1 MKTLRTMRV
10 AAAVAAISTGVLAG
24 GFSGVASAK
33 AVPKLTVTPATGL
46 SNGKTVIVKGT
57 GFKPKDQVYITECLR
72 TATGQAGC
80 NIATAVP
87 QFITAAGVLPA
98 TKFKL
103 VTGVIGTGKCGTAA
117 SNLAKCAVS
126 VGNISG
132 KDTASANIVFKAPK
146 K

>member
-1 MKTLRTMRV
+1 MKTLRTIRI
-10 AAAVAAISTGVLAG
+10 AAAAAAISTGVLAG

-33 AVPKLTVTPATGL
+33 AVPKLIVTPSSGL
-46 SNGKTVIVKGT
+46 TNSKTVIVKGT

-72 TATGQAGC
+72 TAKGQAGC
-80 NIATAVP
+80 DIATAVP
-87 QFITAAGVLPA
+87 QFITSTGVLPA
-98 TKFKL
+98 TKFK
-103 VTGVIGTGKCGTAA
+103 VVIGVIGSGKCGTVA

-132 KDTASANIVFKAPK
+132 KDTASAFIVFKAPK